1 MLMAQGT
8 QLLGCVYLYPTA
20 VRNLSHICVCVW
32 PFGSVSKPHSH
43 DFLSFLCI
51 ELPTPAHPLL
61 SRFSEMPRSSG
72 WIFRNW
78 GLRGFPAPYS
88 HVGKHGSSFRLLQ
101 SGINHNPSRGTLHL
115 KKQKKN
121 FPPESE
127 LQGDHLELQAM
138 VLRPRNRRS
147 GGRGRG
153 EPRESLDTPE
163 LQSRGLKPAKDGP
176 QARQER
182 LER

>member
-1 MLMAQGT
+1 MAQGT

-61 SRFSEMPRSSG
+61 SSFSEMPRSSG

-115 KKQKKN
+115 KKQKKLSTRIGTSGRP
-121 FPPESE
+121 FRAPGDGFTAEKPEE
-127 LQGDHLELQAM
+127 RGQGT
-138 VLRPRNRRS
+138 
-147 GGRGRG
+147 GRAKR
-153 EPRESLDTPE
+153 EP
-163 LQSRGLKPAKDGP
+163 
-176 QARQER
+176 
-182 LER
+182 